1 MKFWLYIKARYF
13 EARATRA
20 RREARKALCRHRFFR
35 ARFAETFQHLKAKVG
50 AE

>member
-20 RREARKALCRHRFFR
+20 RREAREALGRCRFFR
-35 ARFAETFQHLKAKVG
+35 ARAAENFRHLKAKVG
-50 AE
+50 VE